1 MEVWSLQGHYK
12 AWSNKKV
19 IKKKMNKKNTI
30 TGSMDPLAKN

>member
-1 MEVWSLQGHYK
+1 MEVWSLKGHYK

-19 IKKKMNKKNTI
+19 IKKNQKKNTI